1 MKLKFEIVNTLNY
14 IRTSIKKFS
23 FILFDGFSCNTD
35 LHLTVITPLVRTNV
49 NGIRVKDGL
58 AMRKPLFDDEIMEDE
73 WEEVLKKLDKF
84 FTGKEGKSEMD
95 RICLQ
100 FDFHRFDLQ
109 GNEELKPMCE
119 PIISNTIINSKS
131 RYFKLF
137 STVFICKVVSQ
148 NCLGKKISV
157 LGISFRLA

>member
-1 MKLKFEIVNTLNY
+1 
-14 IRTSIKKFS
+14 
-23 FILFDGFSCNTD
+23 
-35 LHLTVITPLVRTNV
+35 
-49 NGIRVKDGL
+49 
-58 AMRKPLFDDEIMEDE
+58 MRKPLFDDEIMEDE

-100 FDFHRFDLQ
+100 FDFHRFD
-109 GNEELKPMCE
+109 EELKPMCE

-137 STVFICKVVSQ
+137 SLVFKYSS
-148 NCLGKKISV
+148 LKWYPKIFNNLESHTI
-157 LGISFRLA
+157 LFIFRLGYIVQKWV

>member
-1 MKLKFEIVNTLNY
+1 
-14 IRTSIKKFS
+14 
-23 FILFDGFSCNTD
+23 
-35 LHLTVITPLVRTNV
+35 
-49 NGIRVKDGL
+49 
-58 AMRKPLFDDEIMEDE
+58 MRKPLFDDEIMEDE

-137 STVFICKVVSQ
+137 STVFKYSSLKWYPKIVWAKKNQYIRNQFQTGLKNIEFEVNVQ
-148 NCLGKKISV
+148 LRDQAEQEDFRFLGSENE
-157 LGISFRLA
+157 F